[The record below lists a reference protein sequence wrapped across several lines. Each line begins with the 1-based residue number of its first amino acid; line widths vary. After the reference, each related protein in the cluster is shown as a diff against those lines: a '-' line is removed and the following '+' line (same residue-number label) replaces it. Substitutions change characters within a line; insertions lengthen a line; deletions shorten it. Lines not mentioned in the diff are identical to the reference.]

1 VTRATQISRVVFG
14 LLVLATFFAFFAA
27 QRLKHT
33 DPLVYSVNVKRYIS
47 PNGDGLR
54 EKGRVRFRTK
64 KADYVTVE
72 VVDRTGAVVR
82 TLLDDE
88 KLAAGP
94 HTFPWNGRYRGSTDV
109 NGDKHRGEPV
119 SDGAYRVRI
128 TMRNNGRTF
137 VPDQFFVVDTTAP
150 ALSATVTGGHTISI
164 LQERKQVN
172 VTFAGV
178 EAGRRAEFLVYRVRG
193 QRTGGKPVASF
204 ASTRGKSIGTWD
216 QTVGLFRE
224 RSKKD
229 PCFGELEYSG
239 RARPAP
245 VGSYVIIARSCDAA
259 GNRGSSSS
267 ALPPRAGTTRG
278 LSGITLTGVQV
289 APPSRPA
296 VIDTQASFRV
306 NPPSGGYAYK
316 LTQVGGQTVARGRAR
331 GATLRVN
338 IPRVDG
344 GLYTLRV
351 AALKPV
357 RGDRG
362 IARTPVAIT
371 EGRHQKLL
379 IVQPSIAWQATNPVD
394 VSGDGFPDPFP
405 QLPPGEQLRVALN
418 RYLASQA
425 GTPGFAAQE
434 GALAQYLAASHP
446 TLAAQTTTDAAL
458 AADPEAALKDADS
471 ILFAGDERWITAQL
485 GVALRA
491 FVERGGNVAFFSEDA
506 FRRTVRLTTSELN
519 GPSEHRQRDIF
530 GETVEDVTE
539 AQAPVVPFKDELGL
553 LRGPTG
559 LFTNFEQSRQL
570 ARGAEALTIAG
581 RSADAPALVG
591 YKLGKG
597 QVIRV
602 GVGGWEA
609 ELLAPDQPNVAYTTD
624 AIIEVLTR

>member
-1 VTRATQISRVVFG
+1 
-14 LLVLATFFAFFAA
+14 
-27 QRLKHT
+27 
-33 DPLVYSVNVKRYIS
+33 
-47 PNGDGLR
+47 
-54 EKGRVRFRTK
+54 
-64 KADYVTVE
+64 
-72 VVDRTGAVVR
+72 
-82 TLLDDE
+82 
-88 KLAAGP
+88 
-94 HTFPWNGRYRGSTDV
+94 
-109 NGDKHRGEPV
+109 
-119 SDGAYRVRI
+119 
-128 TMRNNGRTF
+128 
-137 VPDQFFVVDTTAP
+137 
-150 ALSATVTGGHTISI
+150 
-164 LQERKQVN
+164 
-172 VTFAGV
+172 
-178 EAGRRAEFLVYRVRG
+178 
-193 QRTGGKPVASF
+193 
-204 ASTRGKSIGTWD
+204 
-216 QTVGLFRE
+216 
-224 RSKKD
+224 
-229 PCFGELEYSG
+229 
-239 RARPAP
+239 
-245 VGSYVIIARSCDAA
+245 
-259 GNRGSSSS
+259 
-267 ALPPRAGTTRG
+267 
-278 LSGITLTGVQV
+278 
-289 APPSRPA
+289 
-296 VIDTQASFRV
+296 
-306 NPPSGGYAYK
+306 
-316 LTQVGGQTVARGRAR
+316 
-331 GATLRVN
+331 
-338 IPRVDG
+338 
-344 GLYTLRV
+344 
-351 AALKPV
+351 V

-379 IVQPSIAWQATNPVD
+379 LVQPSIAWQATNPVD

-581 RSADAPALVG
+581 RSADAPALASAA
-591 YKLGKG
+591 GKPSCSHP
-597 QVIRV
+597 INRTS
-602 GVGGWEA
+602 
-609 ELLAPDQPNVAYTTD
+609 P
-624 AIIEVLTR
+624 TRPTRSSRC